1 MQEPIPKHEREQHHL
16 VHIIGWEKAAAVI
29 PPVNQ
34 VNSVGGDLQA
44 VFHGKVELFQDDTF
58 LTDGKAQPKL
68 LASAGTAVI
77 VVHHK
82 DHCGFVAV
90 PL

>member
-1 MQEPIPKHEREQHHL
+1 MQEQRLAQVK
-16 VHIIGWEKAAAVI
+16 
-29 PPVNQ
+29 VNE
-34 VNSVGGDLQA
+34 SVSVSGDLQA

-58 LTDGKAQPKL
+58 LTNSRGHTQL

-77 VVHHK
+77 VVHHN
-82 DHCGFVAV
+82 DRCFFQTV